1 MAVRIYQ
8 WDDAGAPE
16 LTGTAG
22 SFIAVLDACLVN
34 GYGSK
39 PAAGWSK
46 PFSGTNS
53 AAYRASGGTQAYLY
67 VIDKSTTAAQLLGFM
82 AMSGL
87 GVGDDPF
94 PTSAQSSTGSYF
106 YKSAAGTT
114 PRPWVLVAD
123 SKRFYLFGASAQT
136 AAEGMQASSNLNS
149 NHAVFFGDIVSYVPF
164 DAYHAALMSSS
175 SSVGTSGHFGTIDLG
190 GDIASNGHHIAR
202 DCTQTGSALA
212 VCKTASGRASTGTI
226 GAAGGPYP
234 SPSHGGMDLEPVFV
248 NEPATR
254 TTRGHM
260 PGLWNPIHTR
270 PGTPMD
276 TFTGKSGTPMAGK
289 TFIILPVV
297 NSSVTGKGHCCL
309 EISDTW
315 E

>member
-22 SFIAVLDACLVN
+22 SLIAILDACLVN

-46 PFSGTNS
+46 PFSGTNA
-53 AAYRASGGTQAYLY
+53 AAYRAGGGTQSYLH
-67 VIDKSTTAAQLLGFM
+67 VIDTSTTAAQLRGFV
-82 AMSGL
+82 AMSDL

-94 PTSAQSSTGSYF
+94 PKSTQSSTGSYF
-106 YKSAAGTT
+106 YKSAAGTIA
-114 PRPWVLVAD
+114 RPWVLVAD

-136 AAEGMQASSNLNS
+136 TTEGMQASSNLNT
-149 NHAVFFGDIVSYVPF
+149 NHAMFFGDIVSYVPF
-164 DAYHAALMSSS
+164 DAYHAALMAAVINGNISNYFGAVSLGGS
-175 SSVGTSGHFGTIDLG
+175 AAISGHY
-190 GDIASNGHHIAR
+190 IAR
-202 DCTQTGSALA
+202 DYTKTVSSLDC
-212 VCKTASGRASTGTI
+212 CKTASGRANVATI
-226 GAAGGPYP
+226 GSAGGAYP
-234 SPSHGGMDLEPVFV
+234 SPVHGGIDLEPVFV
-248 NEPATR
+248 SEPAKR
-254 TTRGHM
+254 VTRGHM

-276 TFTGKSGTPMAGK
+276 TFTGKAGTPLAGK
-289 TFIILPVV
+289 TFIILPVS
-297 NSSVTGKGHCCL
+297 NAAGFETGHCCL